1 MHKIAVV
8 GTGDLARAVCYSL
21 AAVATTSVEVVV
33 IGRSAGKTEQL
44 CYIANARAA
53 SGGRAGVAFTPFVG
67 DVERPVADV
76 DGALVCASSQSPWE
90 RLTAPSAWTALV
102 GRAGFGITLP
112 FQAELALRVGRA
124 LPERSWLINGCF
136 PDAVNPLLAALGVPV
151 LCGVGN
157 IALLAASAQAALGL
171 PDQTRLR
178 MLAHH
183 VHLHEPAEGREEVRV
198 WCDDEPVTAP
208 ADLLVAQR
216 SAERTELN
224 QITGFAAAVL
234 LDAVLSGTPVETN
247 LPGPLGLPGGY
258 PVRVAGKDIELRLP
272 AGVSRA
278 EAVAF
283 NQRAAV
289 ADGVVVDGDRVV
301 FGPAVAE
308 FLPGFAEGFD
318 VGDLPAA
325 TARLDAL
332 RERLR
337 GEPLAQRR
345 GGVEMPV

>member
-1 MHKIAVV
+1 MHRIAVI

-33 IGRSAGKTEQL
+33 VGRSADKTGQL

-53 SGGRAGVAFTPFVG
+53 AGGRAGIVFTPFVG
-67 DVERPVADV
+67 DVEQPVSDV

-102 GRAGFGITLP
+102 ARAGFGITLP

-124 LPERSWLINGCF
+124 LPERSWLINGSF
-136 PDAVNPLLAALGVPV
+136 PDAVNPLLTALGVPV
-151 LCGVGN
+151 LCGIGN

-183 VHLHEPAEGREEVRV
+183 VHLHEPAEGVDEVRV
-198 WCDDEPVTAP
+198 WRDDEPIIAP
-208 ADLLVAQR
+208 GELLVAQR
-216 SAERTELN
+216 TAERTELN

-234 LDAVLSGTPVETN
+234 LDAVLTGTPVETN

-258 PVRVAGKDIELRLP
+258 PVRVAGAAVELRLP
-272 AGVSRA
+272 AGVDRA
-278 EAVAF
+278 EAIAF
-283 NQRAAV
+283 NQRVAV
-289 ADGVVVDGDRVV
+289 GDGVVVDEDRVA

-308 FLPGFAEGFD
+308 YLPGLADGFD
-318 VGDLPAA
+318 IGDLAAA
-325 TARLDAL
+325 TAELDAL

-337 GEPLAQRR
+337 GEPPARQR
-345 GGVEMPV
+345 GGVERPV